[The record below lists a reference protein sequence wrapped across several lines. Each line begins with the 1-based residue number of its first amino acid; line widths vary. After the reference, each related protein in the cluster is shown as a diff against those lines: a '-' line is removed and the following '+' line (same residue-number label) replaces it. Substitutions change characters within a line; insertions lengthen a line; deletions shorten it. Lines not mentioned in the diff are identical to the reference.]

1 MEKISYK
8 LPSFEGPL
16 DLLLYLISKNKLNI
30 YDIQISTLL
39 DQYMEHIK
47 AMQEQDMDVASEF
60 LEMAASL
67 VQIKTAS
74 LLPKHQE
81 AEELKEDLTGQLLEY
96 QECKRVAQMMAQEMH
111 FDIFTREPL
120 ELEWDMTYQRRHHP
134 QELIEGYLSAAG
146 RGKRKLPPPPE
157 AFSALVTRRVVS
169 VASRIIHVLRSL
181 WKKEEVPFDSLFEYS
196 EEKSELVATFLAVLE
211 LVKGKRVR
219 IEQQCGETRVKLI
232 NGGGKHWK
240 SNNFKRP

>member
-60 LEMAASL
+60 LEMAARL
-67 VQIKTAS
+67 VHIKTVS

-81 AEELKEDLTGQLLEY
+81 AEELKQDLTGQLLEY
-96 QECKRVAQMMAQEMH
+96 QECKRVAQVMAQEMS
-111 FDIFTREPL
+111 FDIFTQAPM
-120 ELEWDMTYQRRHHP
+120 ELEVDMTYQRQHTF
-134 QELIEGYLSAAG
+134 QELIEAYLSAAG

-157 AFSALVTRRVVS
+157 AFSELVTRKVVS
-169 VASRIIHVLRSL
+169 VASRIIHVLRCL
-181 WKKEEVPFDSLFEYS
+181 WKRKEIPFDVLFEHS
-196 EEKSELVATFLAVLE
+196 EGKSDLVATFLAVLE
-211 LVKGKRVR
+211 LVKGKRIRV
-219 IEQQCGETRVKLI
+219 EEEHGGTTVKLI

-240 SNNFKRP
+240 SENSRQP

>member
-1 MEKISYK
+1 
-8 LPSFEGPL
+8 
-16 DLLLYLISKNKLNI
+16 
-30 YDIQISTLL
+30 
-39 DQYMEHIK
+39 
-47 AMQEQDMDVASEF
+47 
-60 LEMAASL
+60 
-67 VQIKTAS
+67 
-74 LLPKHQE
+74 
-81 AEELKEDLTGQLLEY
+81 
-96 QECKRVAQMMAQEMH
+96 
-111 FDIFTREPL
+111 
-120 ELEWDMTYQRRHHP
+120 MTYQRRHHP